1 MRVALDTTS
10 LIGARTGVGTFTA
23 ELVARLA
30 VDPSLELSAFAV
42 TRRGAGA
49 MASALP
55 PGVRAV
61 RRPMVARPLRWCWT
75 RADLPPIEWWTG
87 AVDVVHGPNFVVPP
101 ARRAAE
107 VVTVH
112 DLTCVRFP
120 EMCTA
125 DVLQVPGLLRR
136 ALARGAW
143 VHTVSRSVAAEV
155 VEAFGADPDRVVT
168 VANGAPS
175 PLGPDEKERLAP
187 EGRRLAGAGRY
198 VLALGTLEPRKDLPT
213 LVRAFDLLAEAD
225 GDLRLVLAGPDGWG
239 ADQVTAAV
247 LGARHGDRVRRLG
260 WVSDSHRRALLA
272 GAAVVAYPSRYE
284 GFGLPPLEALA
295 AGTPVVATRAGAL
308 PEVLDDAA
316 EWAEVGNATSV
327 ATALGAVLGDESRGA
342 AIVAAG
348 RHRLDTYSW
357 DHTAEGLTELYRRAA
372 ADHSGPDGPR

>member
-1 MRVALDTTS
+1 LRVALDTTS

-23 ELVARLA
+23 EIVTRLA
-30 VDPSLELSAFAV
+30 LDPSLEVSAFAV

-55 PGVRAV
+55 VGVRAV
-61 RRPMVARPLRWCWT
+61 RRPMVARPLRWCWA
-75 RADLPPIEWWTG
+75 RADQPPIEWWTG

-143 VHTVSRSVAAEV
+143 VHTVSSSVAAEV
-155 VEAFGADPDRVVT
+155 VEAFSADPDRVVT
-168 VANGAPS
+168 VPNGAPEALA
-175 PLGPDEKERLAP
+175 PGEKDHLAP
-187 EGRRLAGAGRY
+187 EGRRVAGAERY

-213 LVRAFDLLAEAD
+213 LVRAFDLLADAD
-225 GDLRLVLAGPDGWG
+225 PDLRLVLAGPDGWG
-239 ADQVTAAV
+239 ADQVSAAV
-247 LGARHGDRVRRLG
+247 LAARHGDRVRRLG
-260 WVSDSHRRALLA
+260 WVADGARRALLA
-272 GAAVVAYPSRYE
+272 GAEVVAYPSRYE

-316 EWAEVGNATSV
+316 EWAAVGDPESV
-327 ATALGAVLGDESRGA
+327 ASALRTVLDDTDRAA

-348 RHRLDTYSW
+348 RRRLATYSW
-357 DHTAEGLTELYRRAA
+357 DRTAAGLTGLYRRAA
-372 ADHSGPDGPR
+372 DGHAAPAGRR